1 MGHPHFQPRKMFL
14 YNAIVDCRKVKTKTV
29 YFSKSLST
37 PTLLVHPSIHLL
49 VGWLVTYCLDTTYGH
64 CPCLSNSAKNKERVE
79 ALALANSQLSLT
91 ATLVTQWI
99 VLHYL
104 LDLHATLW
112 VDGRT
117 NTCWGTQTSPMKKTV
132 LQQPVRCSSSK
143 ILQGCRVLLK
153 QPNNCLPQQNKTL
166 RDAANMS
173 GESIL
178 IKQGGSP

>member
-1 MGHPHFQPRKMFL
+1 M
-14 YNAIVDCRKVKTKTV
+14 
-29 YFSKSLST
+29 
-37 PTLLVHPSIHLL
+37 LVHPSIHLL

-104 LDLHATLW
+104 LDFHATLW

-117 NTCWGTQTSPMKKTV
+117 NTCWGTQTSPMKKKSAPTARQM
-132 LQQPVRCSSSK
+132 LQQQNPARMQGTSQAAQQLLATAEQNLKRCCQHVRGVNLHQTRLRAISNRPTNGQSGLKS
-143 ILQGCRVLLK
+143 RVHATKNALHEDIFMGRSHAS
-153 QPNNCLPQQNKTL
+153 N
-166 RDAANMS
+166 S
-173 GESIL
+173 
-178 IKQGGSP
+178 